1 MTLDEVLK
9 SVERTYGKGSVQE
22 GIELKQIN
30 RLALPA
36 RALNRMLY
44 GGLPYGRLIEFSGAE
59 HSGKTTTALLTIAAY
74 QRLQTGKKCA
84 FIDAEG
90 TYDSEWASK
99 LGVDNSDVI
108 KITPENMTAE
118 ECLQM
123 IIDIASTGELG
134 VIVLDSI
141 PALVPQQEDA
151 KSLSEYTMAGVSKP
165 LTVFSR
171 KIQREL
177 IKFPDTIFIAI
188 NQLRDNMSGYGSPTT
203 TIGGRMWKH
212 SCSLRI
218 EFRGYNIDENGKPLT
233 ASAENVAGAM
243 IQAHLIKNK
252 TAPRDRKVSAYFVMF
267 HTGFNEKRDVVLAAI
282 EADIVQKAGASVRFI
297 DLESGEIIYKAQGLS
312 NFILE
317 MPEDIYF
324 QISQKLEEC
333 NVRFY

>member
-9 SVERTYGKGSVQE
+9 SVERAYGNSSVQE
-22 GIELKQIN
+22 GVELKPVK

-59 HSGKTTTALLTIAAY
+59 HSGKTTTALLTISAY
-74 QRLQTGKKCA
+74 QRLNTGKKCV

-90 TYDSEWASK
+90 TYDSLWASK
-99 LGVDNSDVI
+99 LGVDNHSVV

-118 ECLQM
+118 ETLQT
-123 IIDIASTGELG
+123 IIDIASTGEVG

-151 KSLSEYTMAGVSKP
+151 KNLSEYTMAGVSKP

-171 KIQREL
+171 KVQREL
-177 IKFPDTIFIAI
+177 IKFPDTLFIAI

-203 TIGGRMWKH
+203 TIGGRMWRH
-212 SCSLRI
+212 SCSVRI
-218 EFRGYNIDENGKPLT
+218 EFRGYNIDENAKPLT

-243 IQAHLIKNK
+243 IQGSLIKNK
-252 TAPRDRKVSAYFVMF
+252 TAPRDRKLGAYFVMF
-267 HTGFNEKRDVVLAAI
+267 HSGFNEKKDVIDAAV
-282 EADIVQKAGASVRFI
+282 ELDIVQKAGASVRYI
-297 DLESGEIIYKAQGLS
+297 DRETGEVAFRAQGMS
-312 NFILE
+312 NFLQEI
-317 MPEDIYF
+317 PEQVYNTIK
-324 QISQKLEEC
+324 QKVEEA
-333 NVRFY
+333 

>member
-1 MTLDEVLK
+1 MTLEEALR
-9 SVERTYGKGSVQE
+9 SVERIYGKDSVQD
-22 GIELKQIN
+22 GVELKQVE

-59 HSGKTTTALLTIAAY
+59 HSGKTTTALLAIAAH
-74 QRLQTGKKCA
+74 QRLKPDIPCV

-90 TYDSEWASK
+90 TYDSLWAQK
-99 LGVDNSDVI
+99 LGVDNSKVI

-118 ECLQM
+118 QCLQM
-123 IIDIASTGELG
+123 VVDIASSGEAG

-151 KSLSEYTMAGVSKP
+151 KNLSEYTMAGISRP

-177 IKFPDTIFIAI
+177 IKFPETIFIAI
-188 NQLRDNMSGYGSPTT
+188 NQLRDNLSGYGSPTT
-203 TIGGRMWKH
+203 TVGGRMWKH

-218 EFRGYNIDENGKPLT
+218 EFRGYNIDETGKPLT

-252 TAPRDRKVSAYFVMF
+252 TAPRDRKVGSYFVMF
-267 HTGFNEKRDVVLAAI
+267 HSGFNEKKDVILAAL
-282 EADIVQKAGASVRFI
+282 EANIVQKAGASVRFI
-297 DLESGEIIYKAQGLS
+297 DVETGEIIYKAQGMS
-312 NFILE
+312 NFIE
-317 MPEDIYF
+317 GMPEQVYNDIVRA
-324 QISQKLEEC
+324 LEVQ
-333 NVRFY
+333 NV